1 MSLYVHSMPSL
12 GSSGSCVSEELAVE
26 LDELLVLLEELPDGG
41 SGAELDALLPAEPLE
56 LDGGAGV
63 SPPLHPTKSAAAS
76 MTAVMPHK
84 IFFFDRTEITSSF
97 VFQSAYLIVQT
108 FCVYT
113 AY

>member
-1 MSLYVHSMPSL
+1 MPSL

-41 SGAELDALLPAEPLE
+41 SGAELDALLSAEPLE
-56 LDGGAGV
+56 LDGGTGV
-63 SPPLHPTKSAAAS
+63 SPPLHPAKSAAAS

-84 IFFFDRTEITSSF
+84 IFFFNRTEFASSF

-108 FCVYT
+108 FCIYT